1 MTTTIE
7 NLPPLSPESLYDI
20 LKKEYADY
28 INAALDANLSIEYA
42 HVSDIINVY
51 FPEII
56 EGIVFSLTVSEDAI
70 EIANNATEGNYNTEL
85 LEENLIEF
93 ITQKAG

>member
-1 MTTTIE
+1 MITIE
-7 NLPPLSPESLYDI
+7 NLPALSPESLYDI
-20 LKKEYADY
+20 LKKEFADY

-42 HVSDIINVY
+42 HVADVINIH

-56 EGIVFSLTVSEDAI
+56 EEIVFTLTISDDNI
-70 EIANNATEGNYNTEL
+70 EIVNLATEGNYNTEL

-93 ITQKAG
+93 ITVKAG